1 MVKVVAVNGAPTSG
15 KTTFE
20 TICESMLLKRVRVT
34 SMVKAVKTIAGYCGW
49 NGGKTDK
56 DRKFLS
62 DLKDLLA
69 EYNDY
74 PYKCIRG
81 ELEYFKEELAN
92 YGVAQ
97 HEAIMFIDARGPA
110 DLQRLREK
118 MNATCILVRRDSA
131 ENVPHGNHADD
142 EVFNFDYDYVIENN
156 GSIDELAESC
166 EQFIDYIFDKQ

>member
-34 SMVKAVKTIAGYCGW
+34 SMVKCVKDVAKKCGW
-49 NGGKTDK
+49 IGGKSDK

-62 DLKDLLA
+62 DLKDLMA
-69 EYNDY
+69 EYNDF
-74 PYKCIRG
+74 PFRCIQG
-81 ELEYFKEELAN
+81 ELEYFKDELN
-92 YGVAQ
+92 EYGVAQ
-97 HEAIMFIDARGPA
+97 HEAIMFVDAREPA

-118 MNATCILVRRDSA
+118 MNATCVLVRRESV
-131 ENVPHGNHADD
+131 ENIEHGNHADD

-156 GSIDELAESC
+156 GTINELAESC
-166 EQFIDYIFDKQ
+166 KQFIFYIFHK